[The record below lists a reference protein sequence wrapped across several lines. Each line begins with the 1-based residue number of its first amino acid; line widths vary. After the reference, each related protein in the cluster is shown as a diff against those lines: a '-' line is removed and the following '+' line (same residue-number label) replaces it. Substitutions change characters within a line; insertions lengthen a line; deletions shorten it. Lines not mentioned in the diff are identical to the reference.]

1 VVIPHERVGL
11 DQLQSA
17 TGFGQVVVAALGRCG
32 GAAVVGDLDP
42 HAVGDGPDRD
52 RDAPAVQPRVAVV
65 DAVGDEFGGQQRHPL
80 DAGMADP
87 EHLPDERPGHADLR
101 GPTADD
107 QAVPGLELGDRALA
121 RPGMTSRDT
130 GQRSRHSPSFAT
142 DADTDLVNDLLMQ
155 VFCTESGNILSIYQ

>member
-17 TGFGQVVVAALGRCG
+17 TGFGQVVVAAQGRCA

-52 RDAPAVQPRVAVV
+52 RDAPALEPRVAVV

-87 EHLPDERPGHADLR
+87 EHLPDERPGHADLS

-121 RPGMTSRDT
+121 RPGMASRDT
-130 GQRSRHSPSFAT
+130 GQRSRHFSPFAT
-142 DADTDLVNDLLMQ
+142 GADTDLINDLFMQ
-155 VFCTESGNILSIYQ
+155 AFSTESRNILSIYQ